1 MVGIRDVAKYA
12 GVSPSTVSRALSGVA
27 FVEPE
32 TKEKVM
38 KAVSDL
44 NYKPNLAARSLKKGG
59 SKLIGLIIP
68 DIMNPYYPEVVK
80 YMEACATKAGY
91 SLILCDA
98 LGDVKKEK
106 EYFKTLKY
114 LFVDG
119 ILYIASTEDVEHV
132 KPYIGEIPMVIVN
145 RTFDVDAP
153 CINIDNADA
162 AYQAVKC
169 LTDNGHRKIALYIN
183 DKERQYNRERL
194 SGALK
199 ALGECGIE
207 DYEKYI
213 VRDVESEDDAYY
225 KTLELMRHRERPTG
239 VFMFNDFMA
248 YGVYRGITKSG
259 LRIPDDISVVGFD
272 DIPQVKYLDPPL
284 TTLRHSLADTAGII
298 FEQLMEQ
305 IKTQTCAHKSQTYFK
320 GRLIERESVKNL
332 ISRSVSERDAKTHSG
347 QSGGMKWKK

>member
-106 EYFKTLKY
+106 EYFKN
-114 LFVDG
+114 
-119 ILYIASTEDVEHV
+119 S
-132 KPYIGEIPMVIVN
+132 
-145 RTFDVDAP
+145 
-153 CINIDNADA
+153 
-162 AYQAVKC
+162 
-169 LTDNGHRKIALYIN
+169 
-183 DKERQYNRERL
+183 
-194 SGALK
+194 
-199 ALGECGIE
+199 
-207 DYEKYI
+207 
-213 VRDVESEDDAYY
+213 
-225 KTLELMRHRERPTG
+225 
-239 VFMFNDFMA
+239 
-248 YGVYRGITKSG
+248 
-259 LRIPDDISVVGFD
+259 
-272 DIPQVKYLDPPL
+272 
-284 TTLRHSLADTAGII
+284 
-298 FEQLMEQ
+298 
-305 IKTQTCAHKSQTYFK
+305 
-320 GRLIERESVKNL
+320 
-332 ISRSVSERDAKTHSG
+332 
-347 QSGGMKWKK
+347 